1 VCVYR
6 ELKFLLTP
14 LRVTFKNCFKIFLVG
29 FSDFRCKFR
38 GDCYCNTWILLGL
51 LVKNIVWP
59 CPVSNKTILSL
70 FALKISIFF
79 PYFVYKTSF
88 CLNSFWKMEIV
99 SVRSFQIVL
108 WPNFFLKVVKVAL
121 FRLKNVFPQ
130 FVLRN
135 GNRFRSEP
143 PDRFVTKIWLESRKS
158 LAYFGWK
165 TSFCQNSFWKM
176 EIVSVRSLQIVL
188 WPKLELKDVKSLAH
202 FGSL

>member
-1 VCVYR
+1 MCVYR

-79 PYFVYKTSF
+79 RISF
-88 CLNSFWKMEIV
+88 TKRRFAWIRFEKWKSFPFGA
-99 SVRSFQIVL
+99 SRSSCDQIFS
-108 WPNFFLKVVKVAL
+108 W
-121 FRLKNVFPQ
+121 
-130 FVLRN
+130 
-135 GNRFRSEP
+135 
-143 PDRFVTKIWLESRKS
+143 KS
-158 LAYFGWK
+158 LKLPYFGWK
-165 TSFCQNSFWKM
+165 TFFLNSFWEM